1 MAELMECE
9 IIHIRRR
16 SEKLSSRGF
25 AGVAGYASGAGFE
38 PVFTGGKPCKPEKKL
53 NPGTDWRPAIGKL
66 IHSIQA
72 VTPAGRDV
80 HIELGFFHGNRH
92 HFLMSVRR
100 LY

>member
-25 AGVAGYASGAGFE
+25 AGVAGYARGAGFE
-38 PVFTGGKPCKPEKKL
+38 PVFTGGKPCKTEKKI
-53 NPGTDWRPAIGKL
+53 NPGTDLRPAIGKL

-80 HIELGFFHGNRH
+80 HIELG
-92 HFLMSVRR
+92 LSS
-100 LY
+100 LW